1 MTLNLGWPQII
12 WIILTI
18 MGLCLTAYNHGKTQK
33 YIGELSPCEIFDN
46 FWVCLLAKCILI
58 GILYWGGFFG

>member
-18 MGLCLTAYNHGKTQK
+18 MGLCLTAYNHGKTPK
-33 YIGELSPCEIFDN
+33 YSDN
-46 FWVCLLAKCILI
+46 FWVCLLAKCISI